1 MRETRIAKPYAQ
13 ALYSAATEQD
23 ILDQIVTDVNQ
34 ILQLT
39 EDLEDFDQ
47 FLTNPIL
54 SPQFKSEMFQQ
65 LLSETVHPL
74 TLNFLL
80 LLALKQRERSLVAI
94 LQMFLEIVDLQ
105 AGRVVAQITSAV
117 PLTDAQKTTLSQ
129 QLSDYSGAEVRL
141 ELNEDTTIQ
150 GGVIVRLGDT
160 VFDGSITSQ
169 LERMRTLLARAK
181 GEYNLWQ
188 EKSDPTKY
196 QTF

>member
-23 ILDQIVTDVNQ
+23 ILDRIVADANQ

-39 EDLEDFDQ
+39 QESEDFDQ

-65 LLSETVHPL
+65 LLSEAVQPL

-105 AGRVVAQITSAV
+105 AGRLIAQVTSAV

-129 QLSDYSGAEVRL
+129 QLSNYSGAEVRL
-141 ELNEDTTIQ
+141 ELNEDAAIQ
-150 GGVIVRLGDT
+150 GGVIVQLGDT
-160 VFDGSITSQ
+160 VFDGSIASQ
-169 LERMRTLLARAK
+169 LQRMRTLLAR
-181 GEYNLWQ
+181 G
-188 EKSDPTKY
+188 
-196 QTF
+196 

>member
-1 MRETRIAKPYAQ
+1 MREIRIAKPYAQ

-23 ILDQIVTDVNQ
+23 ILDRIVTDANQ

-39 EDLEDFDQ
+39 QESEDFDG

-65 LLSETVHPL
+65 LLSETVQPL

-80 LLALKQRERSLVAI
+80 LLALKQRERFLVAI
-94 LQMFLEIVDLQ
+94 LRRFLEIVDLQ
-105 AGRVVAQITSAV
+105 AGRVVAQVTSAV
-117 PLTDAQKTTLSQ
+117 SLTDVQKANLTQ

-141 ELNEDTTIQ
+141 ELSEDAAIQ
-150 GGVIVRLGDT
+150 GGIIVRLGDT

-169 LERMRTLLARAK
+169 LQQMRTLLAR
-181 GEYNLWQ
+181 G
-188 EKSDPTKY
+188 
-196 QTF
+196 

>member
-1 MRETRIAKPYAQ
+1 MREIRIAKPYAQ

-23 ILDQIVTDVNQ
+23 ILDRIVTDANQ

-39 EDLEDFDQ
+39 QESEDFDG

-65 LLSETVHPL
+65 LLSETVQPL

-80 LLALKQRERSLVAI
+80 LLALKQRERFLVAI
-94 LQMFLEIVDLQ
+94 LQRFLEIVDLQ
-105 AGRVVAQITSAV
+105 AGRVVAQVTSAV
-117 PLTDAQKTTLSQ
+117 ALTDAQKANLTQ
-129 QLSDYSGAEVRL
+129 QLSNYSGAEVQL
-141 ELNEDTTIQ
+141 ELSEDAAIQ

-169 LERMRTLLARAK
+169 LQRMRVLLAR
-181 GEYNLWQ
+181 G
-188 EKSDPTKY
+188 
-196 QTF
+196 

>member
-23 ILDQIVTDVNQ
+23 ILDQIVADVNQ
-34 ILQLT
+34 ILQLIQ
-39 EDLEDFDQ
+39 DSEDFDQ

-105 AGRVVAQITSAV
+105 AGRVVAQVTSAV

-141 ELNEDTTIQ
+141 ELNEDTAIQ

-160 VFDGSITSQ
+160 VFDGSIISQ
-169 LERMRTLLARAK
+169 LQRMRTLLAR
-181 GEYNLWQ
+181 G
-188 EKSDPTKY
+188 
-196 QTF
+196 

>member
-1 MRETRIAKPYAQ
+1 MREIRIAKPYAQ

-23 ILDQIVTDVNQ
+23 ILDRIVTDANQ

-39 EDLEDFDQ
+39 QVSEDFDG

-65 LLSETVHPL
+65 LLSETVQPL

-94 LQMFLEIVDLQ
+94 LQVFLEIVDLQ
-105 AGRVVAQITSAV
+105 AGRVVAQVTSAV
-117 PLTDAQKTTLSQ
+117 PLTEVQKANLTQ
-129 QLSDYSGAEVRL
+129 QLSDYSGAEVQL
-141 ELNEDTTIQ
+141 ELSEDAAIQ

-169 LERMRTLLARAK
+169 LQRMRVLLAR
-181 GEYNLWQ
+181 G
-188 EKSDPTKY
+188 
-196 QTF
+196 

>member
-23 ILDQIVTDVNQ
+23 ILDRIVADVNQ
-34 ILQLT
+34 LLQLT
-39 EDLEDFDQ
+39 QDSEDFDQ

-105 AGRVVAQITSAV
+105 AGRVVAQVTSAV
-117 PLTDAQKTTLSQ
+117 PLTEAQKTTLSQ

-141 ELNEDTTIQ
+141 ELSEDTAIQ

-160 VFDGSITSQ
+160 VFDGSIISQ
-169 LERMRTLLARAK
+169 LQRMRTLLAR
-181 GEYNLWQ
+181 G
-188 EKSDPTKY
+188 
-196 QTF
+196 

>member
-23 ILDQIVTDVNQ
+23 ILDRIVADVNQ
-34 ILQLT
+34 VLQLT
-39 EDLEDFDQ
+39 QDSEDFDQ

-105 AGRVVAQITSAV
+105 AGRVVAEVTSAV

-129 QLSDYSGAEVRL
+129 QLSDYSGADVRL
-141 ELNEDTTIQ
+141 ELNEDAAIQ
-150 GGVIVRLGDT
+150 GGIIVRLGDT

-169 LERMRTLLARAK
+169 LQRMRTLLAR
-181 GEYNLWQ
+181 G
-188 EKSDPTKY
+188 
-196 QTF
+196 

>member
-1 MRETRIAKPYAQ
+1 MREIRIAKPYAQ

-23 ILDQIVTDVNQ
+23 ILDRIVTDANQ

-39 EDLEDFDQ
+39 QESEDFDG

-65 LLSETVHPL
+65 LLSETVQPL

-80 LLALKQRERSLVAI
+80 LLALKQRERFLVAI
-94 LQMFLEIVDLQ
+94 LQRFLEIVDLQ
-105 AGRVVAQITSAV
+105 AGRIVAQVTSAV
-117 PLTDAQKTTLSQ
+117 ALTDAQKANLTQ

-141 ELNEDTTIQ
+141 ELSEDAAIQ
-150 GGVIVRLGDT
+150 GGVIARLGDT

-169 LERMRTLLARAK
+169 LQRMRVLLAR
-181 GEYNLWQ
+181 G
-188 EKSDPTKY
+188 
-196 QTF
+196 